1 MIHAMIDYVATAVFI
16 SSSPKY
22 VLAAVWARL
31 RAHFTQ
37 ELAGFGGDTSF
48 AKAEAESHITRRLFR
63 GLVSLRP
70 TYLLVLVLIYPSA
83 HFFGCHW
90 RAHLSSRRQS
100 TTHQRSFSPWR
111 SNERSDVPHQQP
123 GTARR
128 EYDMDIRPPVTI
140 TSDLFAF
147 RGCTRR

>member
-1 MIHAMIDYVATAVFI
+1 MIHAMTDYVATAVFI
-16 SSSPKY
+16 SSLLKY
-22 VLAAVWARL
+22 VLAAVWTRS

-83 HFFGCHW
+83 RFFGRHW
-90 RAHLSSRRQS
+90 RAYLSSRRQS
-100 TTHQRSFSPWR
+100 TTHQRPFSPWR
-111 SNERSDVPHQQP
+111 PNERSDVPH
-123 GTARR
+123 
-128 EYDMDIRPPVTI
+128 
-140 TSDLFAF
+140 
-147 RGCTRR
+147 